1 MCNFSF
7 QWVIL
12 SAHYPRKNLYKS
24 QIINVFFVGE
34 DVHILKPSR
43 FRVTGQEGEVAKQ
56 KESFPL
62 MGRNDF
68 GPFPPLPY
76 LNSKAMDP

>member
-12 SAHYPRKNLYKS
+12 SAHYLRKNLYKT
-24 QIINVFFVGE
+24 QRIHVFFVGE
-34 DVHILKPSR
+34 DVNISKPSH
-43 FRVTGQEGEVAKQ
+43 FRVTSQEGEVVEQ

-62 MGRNDF
+62 MGRNA
-68 GPFPPLPY
+68 L
-76 LNSKAMDP
+76 A